1 MTDTYQTELNKWIA
15 KEKLAMEL
23 MHVVSGLWLDH
34 SIELII
40 FRRKII
46 DNSVSTILNDHLYA
60 RRYINLPL
68 SIDISLKLAK
78 AIREIGEQL
87 APSKIDLG
95 KLSAE
100 WLEEKDQ
107 YNSEKEFIADKLKN
121 LGNGNFKLQPKDV
134 VLYGFGRIGRLAAR
148 ILIAEAGK
156 GEQLRLKAIVTR
168 SNSDE
173 DILKR
178 ANLLRKDSIHGKM
191 AGTIIEDLEQ
201 KTLVINGQRV
211 HMIAANDPSEIDYT
225 KYEIN
230 NALLIDNTGVWR
242 DRAGLGQHL
251 KSKGIEKVLFTAP
264 GKDLPDIVY
273 GVNNEVAENR
283 DENIY
288 TAASCTTNCI
298 APVLK
303 VIEDEIGIEKG
314 HVETV
319 HSYTN
324 DQNLLD
330 NYHKKYRRG
339 KSAPLNMVITSTG
352 AAKAV
357 AKVLPVLKGKLTGN
371 AVRVPTPNVSLAILN
386 LELKQNTSK
395 EAINQLLRKASME
408 GDLVEQIDF
417 STSNELVST
426 DVVGNPHAAVVDSP
440 STIVSE
446 DGKNIVLYAWYDN
459 EYGYTRQVIRLAKL
473 IAGVIRLR
481 YY

>member
-1 MTDTYQTELNKWIA
+1 MSDAYQSELKLWIS
-15 KEKLAMEL
+15 KEKMALEL
-23 MHVVSGLWLDH
+23 MHLVSSLWLDH

-60 RRYINLPL
+60 KRYIDQPL
-68 SIDISLKLAK
+68 SVDISLKLAQ
-78 AIREIGEQL
+78 AISNIADNL

-95 KLSAE
+95 KLGSE
-100 WLEEKDQ
+100 WLKESDNFSSEAAFIEEKLVDL
-107 YNSEKEFIADKLKN
+107 KDK
-121 LGNGNFKLQPKDV
+121 NFKLTPRDV

-211 HMIAANDPSEIDYT
+211 HMIAASDPSTIDYNAFG
-225 KYEIN
+225 IN

-242 DRAGLGQHL
+242 DREGLGLHL
-251 KSKGIEKVLFTAP
+251 KSKGIAKVLFTAP
-264 GKDLPDIVY
+264 GKDLPNIVY
-273 GVNNEVAENR
+273 GVNNDAVDKNET
-283 DENIY
+283 IF

-303 VIEDEIGIEKG
+303 VIEDGLGIVKG

-330 NYHKKYRRG
+330 NFHKKYRRG

-352 AAKAV
+352 AASAV

-386 LELKQNTSK
+386 LELKTSSDR
-395 EAINQLLRKASME
+395 ESVNQLLKKASME
-408 GDLVEQIDF
+408 GNMVEQIDF

-426 DVVGNPHAAVVDSP
+426 DVVGNPHASVVDSP
-440 STIVSE
+440 STIMSE
-446 DGKNIVLYAWYDN
+446 DGKSVVLYVWYDN

-473 IAGVIRLR
+473 ISDVIRLR

>member
-1 MTDTYQTELNKWIA
+1 MSELNKWIA
-15 KEKLAMEL
+15 KEKIAMEL
-23 MHVVSGLWLDH
+23 MHIVSNLWLDH
-34 SIELII
+34 SIELTI

-60 RRYINLPL
+60 KRYIDQPL
-68 SIDISLKLAK
+68 SVEISLNLAK
-78 AIREIGEQL
+78 AIASIGNNL

-95 KLSAE
+95 KLSSV
-100 WLEEKDQ
+100 WLVEKDN
-107 YNSEKEFIADKLKN
+107 YNSEEDFITDKLKN
-121 LGNGNFKLQPKDV
+121 IHNGNFKLKPKDV

-191 AGTIIEDLEQ
+191 AGTIMEDLEE
-201 KTLVINGQRV
+201 KALIVNGQRV
-211 HMIAANDPSEIDYT
+211 HMIAANNPSEIDYT
-225 KYEIN
+225 KYGIED
-230 NALLIDNTGVWR
+230 ALLIDNTGVWR
-242 DRAGLGQHL
+242 DRAGLGQHVQ
-251 KSKGIEKVLFTAP
+251 SNGIDKVLFTAP
-264 GKDLPDIVY
+264 GKDLPNIVY
-273 GVNNEVAENR
+273 GVNNDDVEEG
-283 DENIY
+283 ETIF

-352 AAKAV
+352 AASAV
-357 AKVLPVLKGKLTGN
+357 AKVLPALKGKLTGN

-386 LELKQNTSK
+386 LELKKTSDR
-395 EAINQLLRKASME
+395 EAINNLLRKASME
-408 GDLVEQIDF
+408 GGLVEQIDF

-426 DVVGNPHAAVVDSP
+426 DVVGNPHASVVDSP

-446 DGKNIVLYAWYDN
+446 DGKNVVLYVWYDN

-473 IAGVIRLR
+473 ISGVIRLQ

>member
-1 MTDTYQTELNKWIA
+1 MADTYQTELNKWIA
-15 KEKLAMEL
+15 KEKMAMEL
-23 MHVVSGLWLDH
+23 MNLVSGLWLDH

-60 RRYINLPL
+60 QKYINQPL
-68 SIDISLKLAK
+68 NVEISLKLAK
-78 AIREIGEQL
+78 AISDIANKL

-95 KLSAE
+95 KLGTE
-100 WLEEKDQ
+100 WLQE
-107 YNSEKEFIADKLKN
+107 NSNYDSEADFIADKLKSLSEQNFN
-121 LGNGNFKLQPKDV
+121 LTPKDV

-191 AGTIIEDLEQ
+191 AGTIMEDLEG
-201 KTLVINGQRV
+201 KALIVNGQRV
-211 HMIAANDPSEIDYT
+211 HMIAANNPAEIDYT
-225 KYEIN
+225 QYGIE

-242 DRAGLGQHL
+242 DRAGLGQHVQ
-251 KSKGIEKVLFTAP
+251 SKGIEKVLFTAP
-264 GKDLPDIVY
+264 GKDLPNIVY
-273 GVNNEVAENR
+273 GVNNEDAKE
-283 DENIY
+283 DETIF

-352 AAKAV
+352 AASAV
-357 AKVLPVLKGKLTGN
+357 AKVLPALKGKLTGN

-386 LELKQNTSK
+386 LELKQSSDR
-395 EAINQLLRKASME
+395 EAINNLLKKASME
-408 GDLVEQIDF
+408 GGLVEQIDF

-426 DVVGNPHAAVVDSP
+426 DVVGNPHASVVDAP

-446 DGKNIVLYAWYDN
+446 DGKNVVLYVWYDN

-473 IAGVIRLR
+473 ISGVIRLR